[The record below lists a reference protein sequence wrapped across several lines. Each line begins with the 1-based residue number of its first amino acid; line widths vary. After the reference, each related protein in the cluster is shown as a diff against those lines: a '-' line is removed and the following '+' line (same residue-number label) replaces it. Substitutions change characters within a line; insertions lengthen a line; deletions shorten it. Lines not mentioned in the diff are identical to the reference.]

1 MRNPQQIIKRPLLT
15 EKGNVQRETGGAV
28 EAPSDPEQLSRKIL
42 FEVATDANKYEIR
55 DAIEKLFK
63 VNVLDVHTSIVRGKE
78 KRIGKF
84 QGRRS
89 NWKKAVVTL
98 AKGQTIEFFEGV

>member
-1 MRNPQQIIKRPLLT
+1 MSSPQQIIKRPLLT
-15 EKGNVQRETGGAV
+15 EKGNQLRETGGSV
-28 EAPSDPEQLSRKIL
+28 EAPAEAEQLSRKIL
-42 FEVATDANKYEIR
+42 FEVDINANKYEIR